1 MNLSLVDVLVI
12 IGCVLLGVYVIIS
25 SIKNKKKGK
34 TGCGCN
40 CASCSGCAY
49 KKAKKDK
56 ND

>member
-1 MNLSLVDVLVI
+1 MSPIDIIVI
-12 IGCVLLGVYVIIS
+12 IGCTLLGVYVIIT

-49 KKAKKDK
+49 KKIKTDK
-56 ND
+56 NK